1 MGSIPTMTI
10 FYDYRKDSVLFNL
23 NFLIL
28 YFFTMSFSD
37 SDDDIL
43 STKVKSFN
51 IAPEDR
57 KHMSMVRDD
66 FVRADLDVFLF
77 AYHL

>member
-1 MGSIPTMTI
+1 
-10 FYDYRKDSVLFNL
+10 
-23 NFLIL
+23 
-28 YFFTMSFSD
+28 MSFSD
-37 SDDDIL
+37 RDDDIL

-66 FVRADLDVFLF
+66 FVRADLDVFLLAISPTRLGCLHRVDCLDGKDDRTSTWF
-77 AYHL
+77 CFDQCD